1 MRVPWTARRS
11 NQSILKE
18 ISPGCSLEGLM
29 LKLKLQYFGPL
40 MRRADSLEKTLVLG
54 KIEGRRRRGRQR
66 MTWLDGITDS
76 VDMGLGGLWELVVDR
91 EAWRAAVHGVA
102 KSRTRLSD

>member
-1 MRVPWTARRS
+1 
-11 NQSILKE
+11 
-18 ISPGCSLEGLM
+18 
-29 LKLKLQYFGPL
+29 
-40 MRRADSLEKTLVLG
+40 LEKTLVLG